1 MVTKPPQT
9 APPLSHPDLSVTI
22 AGVRFRNPVIAA
34 SGTFG
39 YGGEYARFVDCAS
52 LGGICT
58 KGLTLHPRAGNA
70 GERLWETPSG
80 LLNSIGLE
88 NPGIPAFIEHELP
101 ALRALGPVVLA
112 NLSGSSIEEYTE
124 GARLLSKSSVD
135 MIELNISCPNVKQ
148 GGMAF
153 GLDAGTAASVVK
165 SVRDVSSKP
174 LVVKLSPNAPFLN
187 EVARA
192 SVNAGA
198 DALSLVNT
206 FKAMAID
213 TRTGK
218 PVFDNITAGLSGPAI
233 RPIALRLVWELIRFL
248 GTSGLSVPVIGL
260 GGICGTNDALEFL
273 MAGASA
279 IEVGS
284 ATFARPRAMTDI
296 IEGIRRYMENA
307 GIREI
312 HGLRTLC

>member
-1 MVTKPPQT
+1 MVTD
-9 APPLSHPDLSVTI
+9 ASMPDISVTI
-22 AGVRFRNPVIAA
+22 AGVYFRNPVIAA

-39 YGGEYARFVDCAS
+39 YGSEYAQFIDCAS

-58 KGLTLHPRAGNA
+58 KGLTLLPRAGNT

-88 NPGIPAFIEHELP
+88 NPGIPAFIERELP

-124 GARLLSKSSVD
+124 GARLLSESAVD

-153 GLDAGTAASVVK
+153 GLDAASAASVVK
-165 SVRDVSSKP
+165 AVRKSCAKP
-174 LVVKLSPNAPFLN
+174 LCVKLSPNASFLT
-187 EVARA
+187 EVALA
-192 SVNAGA
+192 CVNAGA

-213 TRTGK
+213 TRTRK
-218 PVFDNITAGLSGPAI
+218 PVFDHITAGLSGPAI
-233 RPIALRLVWELIRFL
+233 RPIALRMVWELAQELRR
-248 GTSGLSVPVIGL
+248 SGLSTPIIGM
-260 GGICGTNDALEFL
+260 GGISSPNDALEFL

-279 IEVGS
+279 LEIGS
-284 ATFARPRAMTDI
+284 ATFARPQTMTDI
-296 IEGIRRYMENA
+296 IEGIRGYLQTSRIT
-307 GIREI
+307 GIS
-312 HGLRTLC
+312 GLRIMPE